1 MTKDTEMLC
10 RLCKKADESRDHVV
24 SDCSKLAQKDYK
36 RRPDNLRKIVHYFF
50 EAGDWW
56 FEHKP
61 EIVLENEDYKIIN
74 SFGNYLA
81 RFAGIVELWKL
92 WNYHGIL

>member
-1 MTKDTEMLC
+1 MLC

-50 EAGDWW
+50 EAGD
-56 FEHKP
+56 
-61 EIVLENEDYKIIN
+61 
-74 SFGNYLA
+74 
-81 RFAGIVELWKL
+81 
-92 WNYHGIL
+92 